1 VISTST
7 WHTVAAI
14 AFGVCWGTFL
24 VVWIVGALYNAR
36 RGPAVRTRTMGN
48 LRWVIGVAAVWAVLR
63 LVPGSD
69 WDRLSLHTSWI
80 RLPGLVLLVAATAFT
95 IWARF
100 SLGTMWSSNVVAKE
114 GHQLRTDGPY
124 GIVRHPIYAG
134 LLGMLL
140 GSAMLDGF
148 GVWTLAL
155 VGGGAMV
162 LLKVR
167 AEEGLMGNIFP
178 GDYERYRRRV
188 PALIPSL
195 RRR

>member
-7 WHTVAAI
+7 WHTVADAAI
-14 AFGVCWGTFL
+14 GICWGAFL
-24 VVWIVGALYNAR
+24 VVWVVGALYNAR

-48 LRWVIGVAAVWAVLR
+48 LRWVIGAAAAWAVLR

-80 RLPGLVLLVAATAFT
+80 RLPGLVLLVAATAFA

-114 GHQLRTDGPY
+114 GHELRTDGPY

-134 LLGMLL
+134 ILGMLL

-148 GVWTLAL
+148 GIWTLAL
-155 VGGGAMV
+155 IGGGAMV

-167 AEEGLMGNIFP
+167 AEEGLMSNVFP